1 MPSIYATPDDV
12 RYSASYEVAA
22 SMDPILLRFL
32 ESSSRAIDQYT
43 ARHFYPWLGI
53 KYINGVSGT
62 RLSLPDVLS
71 ISSFVA
77 DSENDGT
84 WDGETWVEG
93 TDYYLESLS
102 HVDQF
107 PKAVAITT
115 GWGNYRFCP
124 GDRRY
129 KLTSLWGYGDGQSA
143 TPWILSSVTAT
154 VATTT
159 GTSVTV
165 SSAGVIVAGQTIR
178 VGTGEMMN
186 VTSVNSTTLTV
197 ERGVNGSTA
206 TTHSSAAVSVVQYPR
221 LVTQCAVDMCVESF
235 FNRFDITTQVG
246 DVASEG
252 FNFSRNEEIFFRHLR
267 MLNTYRR
274 LEAA

>member
-1 MPSIYATPDDV
+1 MPTLYATPTDV
-12 RYSASYEVAA
+12 RYAASYDIAS
-22 SMDPILLRFL
+22 SMDTVLLKFL
-32 ESSSRAIDQYT
+32 ESASRAIDQFT
-43 ARHFYPWLGI
+43 CRHFYPWTGV
-53 KYINGVSGT
+53 KYINGVSGKQ
-62 RLSLPDVLS
+62 LMLPDVLS
-71 ISSFVA
+71 LSSFAA
-77 DSENDGT
+77 DTEDDGT
-84 WDGETWVEG
+84 WDGETWVDG
-93 TDYYLESLS
+93 TDYYLEAFS
-102 HVDQF
+102 HLDQF
-107 PKAVAITT
+107 PKIAAIVT
-115 GWGNYRFCP
+115 GWGNYTFHP
-124 GDRRY
+124 GARRY
-129 KLTSLWGYGDGQSA
+129 KLIGLWGYGDGQSA
-143 TPWILSSVTAT
+143 TPWTLSSVTAT

-165 SSAGVIVAGQTIR
+165 SSGGVIVAGQTIR

-221 LVTQCAVDMCVESF
+221 LVTQCAIDMCIESF
-235 FNRFDITTQVG
+235 FNRFDISTQVG

>member
-12 RYSASYEVAA
+12 RYSASYEIAS
-22 SMDPILLRFL
+22 SMDPVLLRFL
-32 ESSSRAIDQYT
+32 ESASRAIDQYT
-43 ARHFYPWLGI
+43 ERHFYPWLGS
-53 KYINGVSGT
+53 KYINGVSGS
-62 RLSLPDVLS
+62 RLALPDVLS

-129 KLTSLWGYGDGQSA
+129 KLTGLWGYGNGESA
-143 TPWILSSVTAT
+143 TPWSGLGVTAT
-154 VATTT
+154 VADSTSTAVMISAPDVVAAGMLIRC
-159 GTSVTV
+159 GTEFMEVMSESGATVTV
-165 SSAGVIVAGQTIR
+165 T
-178 VGTGEMMN
+178 
-186 VTSVNSTTLTV
+186 
-197 ERGVNGSTA
+197 RGVNGSTA
-206 TTHSSAAVSVVQYPR
+206 AAHSSEDVYQVEYPR
-221 LVTQCAVDMCVESF
+221 MITQCAVDMCVESF
-235 FNRFDITTQVG
+235 FNRFDVTTQIG
-246 DVASEG
+246 DVAAEG
-252 FNFSRNEEIFFRHLR
+252 FNFSRNEEIFYRHLR

-274 LEAA
+274 MEVV